1 MVTKVNF
8 EYFNLNKIEFDN
20 LKIKTGGIIL
30 MIGKDTENKLK
41 IINKLKKLHELETI
55 STNID
60 INYLKSK
67 KFDTKFNREY
77 IITNYE
83 DLLNNLHIIHSIS
96 NYRVLLFVLIKECIK
111 LPLDLRIKIDY
122 ILCDYNEL
130 ANSLSLL
137 YENFIYMF
145 KDSYDFYKFI
155 LSQIK
160 KNDWI
165 VIHNTN
171 RKALKPEEYIY
182 FYNELY

>member
-1 MVTKVNF
+1 MVSNVNF
-8 EYFNLNKIEFDN
+8 EYYDLNKIEFDDY
-20 LKIKTGGIIL
+20 KIKTGGIIL
-30 MIGKDTENKLK
+30 MIGKNKENKIE
-41 IINKLKKLHELETI
+41 IINKLKKQHGIETVFK
-55 STNID
+55 NID

-67 KFDTKFNREY
+67 KLDSKFNREY

-96 NYRVLLFVLIKECIK
+96 NYRVLLFVLIEENTK
-111 LPLDLRIKIDY
+111 LRLDFRINIDY
-122 ILCDYNEL
+122 IFIDYTNL
-130 ANSLSLL
+130 SDSLIYL
-137 YENFIYMF
+137 YDNFIYMF
-145 KDSYDFYKFI
+145 RDINDFCKFV

-160 KNDWI
+160 KDDWI